1 VRRQTGSVASV
12 AQTKLAVRRRVPL
25 RCPPIDPARRIGPT
39 AQDASH
45 TVIRF
50 LATERLFFREWSAA
64 DAPLAVALWCD
75 PTVGT
80 FIGGPFPP
88 EHAQQ
93 RLRREIE
100 TQTSSGV
107 QYWPI
112 FLTSTGSF
120 AGCCGLRPYQPE
132 QRIFEIGF
140 HFLPAYWGQGLA
152 GEAAQA
158 VIRHAFD
165 TRGAAALFA
174 GHHPDN
180 AGSARLLQRLG
191 FRYTHDEHYAP
202 TGRMHPSYLLQP

>member
-1 VRRQTGSVASV
+1 MRLAARPRVALGCAPADSVRRT
-12 AQTKLAVRRRVPL
+12 R
-25 RCPPIDPARRIGPT
+25 PIP
-39 AQDASH
+39 QDANH
-45 TVIRF
+45 AVTCF
-50 LATERLFFREWSAA
+50 LATERLFFREWSAG

-75 PTVGT
+75 PAVGA

-88 EHAQQ
+88 EQAQQ

-100 TQTSSGV
+100 TQASSGV
-107 QYWPI
+107 QYWPV
-112 FLTSTGSF
+112 FLAATEAF
-120 AGCCGLRPYQPE
+120 AGCCGLRPYRPA

-140 HFLPAYWGQGLA
+140 HFLPAHWGQGLA

-165 TRGAAALFA
+165 ARGASALFA

-180 AGSARLLQRLG
+180 AGSARLLKRLG

-202 TGRMHPSYLLQP
+202 TGRLHPSYLLQP